1 MSDVDSDITQAL
13 NARAEVMIAALGYT
27 AIWPRKGGDAPAGEH
42 VTIQQLRNDDVPL
55 GLSDQV
61 YTRQGFFI
69 VTLVLPLNA
78 YDIVA
83 RKKAGAIAA
92 YFKRSGVPLTA
103 NATKVTI
110 VGATIR
116 DGREEAQRWETPI
129 YISYRSI
136 T

>member
-27 AIWPRKGGDAPAGEH
+27 AIWPRKGGDKPAGEH
-42 VTIQQLRNDDVPL
+42 VTIQHLRNDDVPL

-61 YTRQGFFI
+61 YTRQGFLI
-69 VTLVLPLNA
+69 VTLVSPLDV
-78 YDIVA
+78 YDIVT
-83 RKKAGAIAA
+83 RKQAGAIGA
-92 YFKRSGVPLTA
+92 YFKRAQRFTA
-103 NATKVTI
+103 NGTEVTI
-110 VGATIR
+110 VGTTIR
-116 DGREEAQRWETPI
+116 SGRQEGQRWETPI

>member
-27 AIWPRKGGDAPAGEH
+27 AIWPRKGGDKPAGEH
-42 VTIQQLRNDDVPL
+42 LTIQNLRNDDVPL

-61 YTRQGFFI
+61 YTRQGFLI
-69 VTLVLPLNA
+69 VTLVSPLDV
-78 YDIVA
+78 YDIVT
-83 RKKAGAIAA
+83 RKQAGAITE
-92 YFKRSGVPLTA
+92 YFKRAQILTA

-110 VGATIR
+110 LGATIR
-116 DGREEAQRWETPI
+116 SGRQEGQRWETPI